1 VNDDC
6 LKLTLYFNEA
16 DRHGGKLVCDL
27 LLALFERHALEV
39 SILVRGS
46 EGFGL
51 RHELH
56 TQRFLSLSDRGLP
69 LVVVAVDAREA
80 IEAIVP
86 EALELA
92 SGGIVTLE
100 RARLLRGEVGEV
112 TLPEELHEATKLTVY
127 CGRADRID
135 GVRAHVAVVEQLREH
150 GVVGATVLL
159 GLDGTF
165 HGARERARFFSR
177 NEQVPMMVIAVGP
190 GAAIA
195 AALPGLSRAL
205 PRPIMTLERIRVCKR
220 GGALL
225 AEPRHLPEVD
235 DAGRPLLHKLMVHCG
250 EQDRHDGHPLHLRLI
265 DELRRAQVAGATV
278 MRGVWGSTGDGPPH
292 GDRWLSLRRDVPLLT
307 VAFERPA
314 RIRELFSIVDAVTD
328 EAGVVTSEVVPAF
341 EIAPETRSLGLASR
355 T

>member
-16 DRHGGKLVCDL
+16 DRHDGELVCDL
-27 LLALFERHALEV
+27 LLGLFARHEVEV

-46 EGFGL
+46 EGFGV

-69 LVVVAVDAREA
+69 LVVVAVDARER

-86 EALELA
+86 GVMELV

-112 TLPEELHEATKLTVY
+112 ILPEELHEATKLTVY
-127 CGRADRID
+127 CGRADRIN
-135 GVRAHVAVVEQLREH
+135 GQRAHVAVVEQLRDH
-150 GVVGATVLL
+150 GIAGATVLL

-165 HGARERARFFSR
+165 HGLRERARFFSR

-190 GAAIA
+190 GSAIA
-195 AALPGLSRAL
+195 AALPDLSRTL

-220 GGALL
+220 GGELL
-225 AEPRHLPEVD
+225 AEPRALP
-235 DAGRPLLHKLMVHCG
+235 DADESGRPLFHKLMVHCG

-265 DELRRAQVAGATV
+265 EELRRSHVAGATV

-307 VAFERPA
+307 VAIERPA
-314 RIRELFSIVDAVTD
+314 RIRELFAIVDAMTD
-328 EAGVVTSEVVPAF
+328 EAGIVTSEVVPAF
-341 EIAPETRSLGLASR
+341 EIAPDARSLGLASR
-355 T
+355 P